1 MVNEKHQIIES
12 LLKREL
18 NSAKISSTKLTQNI
32 SNHFCDRFVWDS
44 RELYINL
51 KMVYK
56 LTVMQVDFNRSSDL
70 TYFINLLKGSAEY
83 LKEMHYQDLLVSRSG
98 EPEQSLMKYWDQLV
112 NRKQLKLI
120 EEIISIYEEK

>member
-18 NSAKISSTKLTQNI
+18 NSAKISSIKLTQNI

-98 EPEQSLMKYWDQLV
+98 EPEHSLMKYWDQLV

-120 EEIISIYEEK
+120 EEIISIYEEE